1 MERESI
7 HDLSAAYAL
16 DALGDQ
22 EAVEFEEHLRGCDP
36 CRDAVA
42 ALQGTAAALAFAIDG
57 PAPPRELRERILV
70 RARAER
76 SNVVPFPSRRA
87 FRAVSAAAAV
97 AACAALGLGIW
108 AASLSSELGD
118 LRAEVPTEEALAIL
132 ADASSSHVPLTG
144 ADGALVVAPTGEA
157 ALVLRSLRPLP
168 DGSYYTAWV
177 SKDGQAMTHAGAFSA
192 DDTSEVVTLTEPV
205 PDGGLV
211 AVTIEDRPDAPEPSS
226 DPVIVSTRT

>member
-1 MERESI
+1 MERETI

-16 DALGDQ
+16 DALSDQ
-22 EAVEFEEHLRGCDP
+22 EAAEFEEHLRSCGE
-36 CRDAVA
+36 CRNELA
-42 ALQGTAAALAFAIDG
+42 ALQGTVASLAFAVDG
-57 PAPPRELRERILV
+57 PAPPPELRERILV
-70 RARAER
+70 RASENR

-108 AASLSSELGD
+108 ATSLSSELGD

-132 ADASSSHVPLTG
+132 ANADSSHVPLTG

-177 SKDGQAMTHAGAFSA
+177 SKDGESMTYAGAFSA
-192 DDTSEVVTLTEPV
+192 ADTSEVVTLTEPV

-211 AVTIEDRPDAPEPSS
+211 AVTIEDRPDAPEPSA